1 MWGSSNR
8 PREREQRMV
17 SMKDHLRNDLVI
29 DDIKAIDKNGVLREF
44 AGLLKATGKV
54 REEDGIVRVL
64 AEREALGSTGIGDG
78 VAIPHGKVRG
88 LQEIVV
94 AFGRSRNGVD
104 FQSLDGK
111 PVYLFFLLLT
121 PDDNPGDHLK
131 VLARI
136 SRILKN
142 PVLRENLRTALPGQE
157 VRKIILDEDGKY
169 PQT

>member
-1 MWGSSNR
+1 
-8 PREREQRMV
+8 MV
-17 SMKDHLRNDLVI
+17 SIKDHFQNDLVI
-29 DDIKAIDKNGVLREF
+29 DDIKAVDKNGVLREF
-44 AGLLKATGKV
+44 AGLLKTAGKV

-88 LQEIVV
+88 LREIVV

-111 PVYLFFLLLT
+111 PVHLFFLLLT
-121 PDDNPGDHLK
+121 PEDNPGDHLK

-136 SRILKN
+136 SRLLKN
-142 PVLRENLRTALPGQE
+142 PVLREDLRAALPNQD
-157 VRKIILDEDGKY
+157 VRKIILDEDSKY
-169 PQT
+169 LQK

>member
-1 MWGSSNR
+1 
-8 PREREQRMV
+8 MV
-17 SMKDHLRNDLVI
+17 SMKDHLQNDLVI

-44 AGLLKATGKV
+44 AGLLIAAGKV

-88 LQEIVV
+88 LREIIV

-111 PVYLFFLLLT
+111 PVTLFFLLLT
-121 PDDNPGDHLK
+121 PDDNSGDHLK

-142 PVLRENLRTALPGQE
+142 PVLRENLRTALPSQE
-157 VRKIILDEDGKY
+157 VRKFILEEDSKY
-169 PQT
+169 PQK